1 MDTARW
7 KEHFLA
13 AAFFREERPGER
25 RQKVF
30 CSKMLSMSRLTFFA
44 ALMALVVSPSVSQSQ
59 RQASQNCTYQT
70 CALGLAPV
78 WDGLAVTRGDSERRV
93 ATLGFFLPGDVSSVF
108 EDDPDALEAARDA
121 VQIRQIGAALT
132 DGGLLSAA
140 TGIARA
146 LFRRDWDR
154 LSTALTIGGAAA
166 LGVSIPVQFA
176 ADGELSRAVWLYN
189 RRFAR

>member
-1 MDTARW
+1 
-7 KEHFLA
+7 
-13 AAFFREERPGER
+13 
-25 RQKVF
+25 
-30 CSKMLSMSRLTFFA
+30 MLSMSRLLFYSALIALA
-44 ALMALVVSPSVSQSQ
+44 ASPSVSQSQ
-59 RQASQNCTYQT
+59 RQTPANCTYQS

-78 WDGLAVTRGDSERRV
+78 WDGLAVTRGESERKI

-132 DGGLLSAA
+132 DGGLLLAA

-154 LSTALTIGGAAA
+154 LSTALTIGGATA
-166 LGVSIPVQFA
+166 LGVSIPAQFA
-176 ADGELSRAVWLYN
+176 ADGRLSRAVWLYN
-189 RRFAR
+189 RRFTR

>member
-1 MDTARW
+1 
-7 KEHFLA
+7 
-13 AAFFREERPGER
+13 
-25 RQKVF
+25 
-30 CSKMLSMSRLTFFA
+30 MLSMSRLTLLA
-44 ALMALVVSPSVSQSQ
+44 VLIALTASPSVSQSQ
-59 RQASQNCTYQT
+59 RPSTANCTYQS
-70 CALGLAPV
+70 CALGLVPV
-78 WDGLAVTRGDSERRV
+78 WDGLSVVRGDSERRI

-108 EDDPDALEAARDA
+108 QEDPDALEAARDA

-132 DGGLLSAA
+132 DGGLLLAA

-154 LSTALTIGGAAA
+154 LSTALTIGGGAA
-166 LGVSIPVQFA
+166 LGVSVPVQFA

>member
-1 MDTARW
+1 MAVF
-7 KEHFLA
+7 FLEEL
-13 AAFFREERPGER
+13 REERR
-25 RQKVF
+25 RRVL
-30 CSKMLSMSRLTFFA
+30 CSKMLNMLRLTVCA
-44 ALMALVVSPSVSQSQ
+44 AATLLIVSPF
-59 RQASQNCTYQT
+59 ASAAQGRAPANCTYQT

-78 WDGLAVTRGDSERRV
+78 WDGLAVVRGDSERRV

-132 DGGLLSAA
+132 DGGLALAA

-154 LSTALTIGGAAA
+154 LSTVLTVGGAAA
-166 LGVSIPVQFA
+166 LGVSVPFQFA
-176 ADGELSRAVWLYN
+176 ADGQLSRAVWLYN

>member
-1 MDTARW
+1 M
-7 KEHFLA
+7 
-13 AAFFREERPGER
+13 
-25 RQKVF
+25 F
-30 CSKMLSMSRLTFFA
+30 CSKMLSMLRFSFFA
-44 ALMALVVSPSVSQSQ
+44 TVIALAASPSVSQSQ
-59 RQASQNCTYQT
+59 RQAPANCTYQT

-108 EDDPDALEAARDA
+108 EGDAEALEAARAA
-121 VQIRQIGAALT
+121 VQMRQIGAALT
-132 DGGLLSAA
+132 DGGLVLAA

-146 LFRRDWDR
+146 LFRRDWDK
-154 LSTALTIGGAAA
+154 LSTAFTIGGATA

-176 ADGELSRAVWLYN
+176 ADGQLSRAVWLYN

>member
-1 MDTARW
+1 MEAVF
-7 KEHFLA
+7 FLEWLQ
-13 AAFFREERPGER
+13 EERR
-25 RQKVF
+25 RRVL
-30 CSKMLSMSRLTFFA
+30 CSKMLSMSKLSFYVA
-44 ALMALVVSPSVSQSQ
+44 VIVLVASPSVSAAQ
-59 RQASQNCTYQT
+59 RQAPLNCTYQT
-70 CALGLAPV
+70 CALGLVPV
-78 WDGLAVTRGDSERRV
+78 WDGLSVVRGDSDRRI

-108 EDDPDALEAARDA
+108 QEDPDALEAARDA

-132 DGGLLSAA
+132 DGGLVLAA

-154 LSTALTIGGAAA
+154 LSSALTIGGAAA
-166 LGVSIPVQFA
+166 LGASVPVQFA

>member
-1 MDTARW
+1 M
-7 KEHFLA
+7 
-13 AAFFREERPGER
+13 
-25 RQKVF
+25 F
-30 CSKMLSMSRLTFFA
+30 CSKMLSMLRFSFYA
-44 ALMALVVSPSVSQSQ
+44 AVIALAASSSVAAAQ
-59 RQASQNCTYQT
+59 RQAPANCTYQT

-108 EDDPDALEAARDA
+108 EGDSEALEAARAA
-121 VQIRQIGAALT
+121 VRIRQIGAVLT
-132 DGGLLSAA
+132 DGGLLFAA
-140 TGIARA
+140 TGIARG
-146 LFRRDWDR
+146 LFRRDWDK
-154 LSTALTIGGAAA
+154 LSTAFTIGGATA